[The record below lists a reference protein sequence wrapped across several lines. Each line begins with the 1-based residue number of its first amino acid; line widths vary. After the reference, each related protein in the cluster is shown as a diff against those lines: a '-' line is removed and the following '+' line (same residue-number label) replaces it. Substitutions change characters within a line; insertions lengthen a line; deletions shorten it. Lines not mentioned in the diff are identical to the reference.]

1 MLVLD
6 QTTDKDKASGVPVH
20 ISHPLNARPLF
31 HPQLGWVPSIT
42 TVPHP
47 SRGVGGGA
55 WNFGSGWDLIRGII
69 NPYFSDASFLPPP
82 RFFCLCSVY
91 LIMLPNKSLQS
102 RKERFQKND
111 R

>member
-47 SRGVGGGA
+47 SRGVGGA

-69 NPYFSDASFLPPP
+69 NPYFSDASFFPPLILLSV
-82 RFFCLCSVY
+82 LCVLNNASKQ
-91 LIMLPNKSLQS
+91 ISPK
-102 RKERFQKND
+102 
-111 R
+111 